1 MLILLEMMAEESRA
15 LTAPAVLEPLMAA
28 LAKGEHEALAELYR
42 RGRTAVY
49 GLALSYLKNQHD
61 AEDVTQDTFIRV
73 WEHAGQYR
81 PNGTP
86 LAWILTIARNLALM
100 KLRERGKAQDMTPEE
115 WEKVAGEN
123 PLLTAE
129 DRHVLNMAMNEL
141 ADQERQ
147 IVILHAVTGF
157 KHREIAVLL
166 ELPLATVLSKYRRAL
181 QKLKTKLEGGE
192 SK

>member
-1 MLILLEMMAEESRA
+1 MFILLEMMAEESRG
-15 LTAPAVLEPLMAA
+15 LTAPSVLEPLMAA
-28 LAKGEHEALAELYR
+28 MAAGEQEALAELYR

-61 AEDVTQDTFIRV
+61 AEDVTQDTFLRV

-86 LAWILTIARNLALM
+86 LAWVLAIARNLALM

-115 WEKVAGEN
+115 WERMAGEN

-129 DRHVLNMAMNEL
+129 DRHVLGTAL
-141 ADQERQ
+141 DVLGDQERQ

-157 KHREIAVLL
+157 KHREIAALL
-166 ELPLATVLSKYRRAL
+166 ELPLPTVLSKYRRAL
-181 QKLKTKLEGGE
+181 QKLKMKLEGGE